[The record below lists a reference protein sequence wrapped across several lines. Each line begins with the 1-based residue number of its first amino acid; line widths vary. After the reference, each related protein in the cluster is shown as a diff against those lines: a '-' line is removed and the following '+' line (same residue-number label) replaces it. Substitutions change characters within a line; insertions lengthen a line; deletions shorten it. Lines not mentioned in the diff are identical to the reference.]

1 MIVSDGRATRVAL
14 FRALGVCAL
23 GGLALWGCEKK
34 PAAPP
39 AAAAAAQ
46 PYHVYVT
53 NEGSGDLSVI
63 DPVTRQVVASAPLGK
78 RPRGIQLSVDGKALF
93 IALTGSP
100 VSPPGTDESAL
111 PPPDRAADG
120 VAVFDPA
127 GRRLVRIIRDV
138 SDPEQLAVGPDGKL
152 YTGSE
157 AANAILVD
165 INGKP
170 SQIAIDGEPEGVAV
184 SPDGAT
190 LMAVLQEDNL
200 VVVVDL
206 ATLKVRARTPVGE
219 RPRSVVF
226 SPDGAQAYVS
236 VEGAGTVAFI
246 NVADGAV
253 RNTVRIPGEGQKPM
267 GLAVS
272 KDGATLYVTTGRGGA
287 LAAVDARSGAF
298 KGAVKVGYRPWG
310 VALSPD
316 GQYAFTANGPSNDV
330 AMVDLKTL
338 TVAATIKAGER
349 PWGVAVGP

>member
-1 MIVSDGRATRVAL
+1 MIVSGGRATRVVML
-14 FRALGVCAL
+14 CAL

-34 PAAPP
+34 PAAGPPAP
-39 AAAAAAQ
+39 AAAAQA
-46 PYHVYVT
+46 YHVYVT
-53 NEGSGDLSVI
+53 NEGSGDLSTI
-63 DPVTRQVVASAPLGK
+63 DPVTRQVTASTPLGK
-78 RPRGIQLSVDGKALF
+78 RPRGIQRSADGKLLF

-100 VSPPGTDESAL
+100 VSPPGTDEATL
-111 PPPDRAADG
+111 PPPDRSADG

-127 GRRLVRIIRDV
+127 SGRVVKIIKDV

-165 INGKP
+165 INGEPGK
-170 SQIAIDGEPEGVAV
+170 IATGGEPEGVAV

-190 LMAVLQEDNL
+190 LIAVLQEDNA
-200 VVVVDL
+200 VVIVDL
-206 ATLKVRARTPVGE
+206 ATLKVRAKLPVGE

-226 SPDGAQAYVS
+226 SADGAQAYVS
-236 VEGAGTVAFI
+236 VEGAGAVSFI

-272 KDGATLYVTTGRGGA
+272 KDGSTLYVTTGRGGA
-287 LAAVDARSGAF
+287 LAAIDARSGAF

-310 VALSPD
+310 IALSPD
-316 GQYAFTANGPSNDV
+316 GRYAFTANGPSNDV
-330 AMVDLKTL
+330 AMVDLNTL